1 MPHDCSDRPCKPER
15 HQMRK
20 SPAAKAWTRC
30 AASGVAAV
38 VAVSAVV
45 LSACGLPAPS
55 SENPARPV
63 AAAAVAAGSQGAPG
77 NPAGVAA
84 GSRVLNPVNGRLEA
98 EIPEISGTVLLIGDS
113 QSEPVDGW
121 PRLGLAAA
129 GYKVYFCGRG
139 GTGFVASNGATGNYI
154 DALLR
159 GDWLLPSGTPALIV
173 IQGGGNDAAGGAS
186 DRQIAANAERL
197 IAELRERYPG
207 TRMAMIGTLARG
219 EAHGGGRRT
228 EVDAVLGSVAA
239 SHALPFV
246 SVGDWLTR
254 YSLVKDLA
262 DSVHMNPAGRQKLGT
277 LLEGRLRVLGLDRK
291 PTADQQPLR
300 ASGTLDDGPGQD

>member
-1 MPHDCSDRPCKPER
+1 
-15 HQMRK
+15 MRK
-20 SPAAKAWTRC
+20 SPAARAWTRC
-30 AASGVAAV
+30 AVSGVAAA
-38 VAVSAVV
+38 VA
-45 LSACGLPAPS
+45 LSASLSGCGLPAADPG
-55 SENPARPV
+55 NPGRPV
-63 AAAAVAAGSQGAPG
+63 AAAAAAGAAAGSQGAAG
-77 NPAGVAA
+77 NPAAATA
-84 GSRVLNPVNGRLEA
+84 GSRVLNPANGRLEA
-98 EIPEISGTVLLIGDS
+98 VVPEVSRTVLLIGDS

-129 GYKVYFCGRG
+129 GYNVYFCGRG
-139 GTGFVASNGATGNYI
+139 GTGFVSSNGATGNYI

-173 IQGGGNDAAGGAS
+173 IQGGGNDAAGAAS
-186 DRQIAANAERL
+186 DRQITANAERL

-207 TRMAMIGTLARG
+207 APMAMIGTLARG

-228 EVDAVLGSVAA
+228 EVDALLGSVAA

-254 YSLVKDLA
+254 YGLAKDLA
-262 DSVHMNPAGRQKLGT
+262 DTVHMNPAGRQKLGV
-277 LLEGRLRVLGLDRK
+277 LLEGRLRDLGLDRK

-300 ASGTLDDGPGQD
+300 ASGTRDDGPGQD